1 MMRKFRL
8 AEPVHLMCWVEKIF
22 SPAHPRLSYG
32 RCLCLSRPLC
42 SMSYLQEDR
51 LGHRSDS
58 NSGCAIRADADFRVD
73 DPVAVLLE
81 FFSARIL
88 LCYLGLTL
96 SGRHSKVEPLSG
108 GSRGSISAPHL
119 LRSWYQTAQ
128 RQKFGRGKS
137 PSLEKDRRAK

>member
-1 MMRKFRL
+1 
-8 AEPVHLMCWVEKIF
+8 
-22 SPAHPRLSYG
+22 
-32 RCLCLSRPLC
+32 
-42 SMSYLQEDR
+42 MSYLQEDR

-108 GSRGSISAPHL
+108 VVFLPLTSSEVG
-119 LRSWYQTAQ
+119 T
-128 RQKFGRGKS
+128 RQ
-137 PSLEKDRRAK
+137 LKDRSSDEANPLPWKKTGVPSSMHSVDSRDMLQ

>member
-1 MMRKFRL
+1 
-8 AEPVHLMCWVEKIF
+8 
-22 SPAHPRLSYG
+22 
-32 RCLCLSRPLC
+32 
-42 SMSYLQEDR
+42 MSYLQEDR

-81 FFSARIL
+81 FFSVRIL

-119 LRSWYQTAQ
+119 LLRSWYQTACFSLNFDMNFMS
-128 RQKFGRGKS
+128 REFAVLRNFERFLCGK
-137 PSLEKDRRAK
+137 